1 MRNLIWPALLA
12 AAAFAL
18 TGCGG
23 GGGTTAPPVAA
34 PSPAPSPAP
43 APAPAPT
50 PTATATARVF
60 AIAPATG
67 RLDFNNS
74 RDTNDGIVQGFNAR
88 DGRYFPGYANSIGNL
103 VGQGAGGNAAR
114 DNSDRF
120 KRAFVIDHQ
129 TATTISLSAPDYAR
143 MVSPLTALL
152 WESGTD
158 QTRLKIQLG
167 LQQAGLASSVFR
179 MMRDPDLANYDLV
192 AEGES
197 GDAERAADAARM
209 AGAALRILA
218 MEAAFNAIN
227 GNVASPDTASEV
239 LSLGFATGAD
249 AGQLSR
255 CLRDLPTADLIFSRQ
270 AMLPILRCRLGPLRN
285 ASGATVTLRPAV
297 EEAIAGL
304 IGLYTVAIGV
314 RPEEPRER
322 GRWLLGIRGYLIPA
336 VVHMAAANSDASL
349 DEVSRLASPDIVQA
363 TQRYVDHYGYNPT
376 GLFMPAPDF
385 ITMAAGSSRT
395 IQASLITGNDLQ
407 INGGASGLGG
417 LGPSSTLLSISVPEA
432 NRSEVMVTRS
442 GDDIVITPAAGFRGV
457 TWFDY
462 LARGQLAEERMA
474 RVYIR
479 VR

>member
-1 MRNLIWPALLA
+1 MLPLQRRSLFA
-12 AAAFAL
+12 AAATL
-18 TGCGG
+18 LLSGCGG
-23 GGGTTAPPVAA
+23 DSGSSAPPIA
-34 PSPAPSPAP
+34 AP
-43 APAPAPT
+43 APAPAPSPT
-50 PTATATARVF
+50 PTPTPPTATARVF
-60 AIAPATG
+60 ALGAATG

-74 RDTNDGIVQGFNAR
+74 RDTNDGVVQGFTAR
-88 DGRYFPGYANSIGNL
+88 DGRYFPGYANAIGNL
-103 VGQGAGGNAAR
+103 VGQGTGGTAAR

-129 TATTISLSAPDYAR
+129 TATVISLVAPDYTR

-152 WESGTD
+152 WDSGTD

-167 LQQAGLASSVFR
+167 LQQSGISSSVFR
-179 MMRDPDLANYDLV
+179 MMRDPDLASYDLV

-227 GNVASPDTASEV
+227 GNTAAPDTASEA
-239 LSLGFATGAD
+239 LGLGVSSGVD

-270 AMLPILRCRLGPLRN
+270 AMLPILRCRLGTLRT
-285 ASGATVTLRPAV
+285 ASGAVITLRPAV

-314 RPEEPRER
+314 RPEDPRER

-349 DEVSRLASPDIVQA
+349 DEVSRLATTDIVAA
-363 TQRYVDHYGYNPT
+363 TQRYLDHYSYNAS
-376 GLFMPAPDF
+376 GLFNPAPDF

-395 IQASLITGNDLQ
+395 IPASLLTGNDLQ
-407 INGGASGLGG
+407 INGGPSGLGG
-417 LGPSSTLLSISVPEA
+417 LGPSSILLSISVPEA
-432 NRSEVMVTRS
+432 NRAELSVSRS
-442 GDDIVITPAAGFRGV
+442 GDEIQITPAAGFRGV

-462 LARGQLAEERMA
+462 LARGQFAEERMA